1 MDLRADCVTCESVV
15 LDFDGTMCLL
25 FQNHDLAATRRR
37 MREAL
42 GRLSID
48 FDEAL
53 DAFDAFEAVLTQT
66 EGCPEVREKAL
77 LAADEI
83 LSDAEVA
90 AAGSGP
96 AVTGVAEA
104 VDFWRGA
111 GYRVGV
117 ATNNSARAVEA
128 FLDRMSV
135 EPLPIVGRDGAHP
148 ERLKPSTWSVDRVL
162 ELMGGRPETTVFVG
176 DTRRDYET
184 SLRAGCAFLGMVPTE
199 RKRVR
204 LSAALDEALMAHD
217 YPELLQRFF
226 RRPR

>member
-1 MDLRADCVTCESVV
+1 MGRRAGHGGCESVI

-25 FQNHDLAATRRR
+25 FQNHDLAATRHR
-37 MREAL
+37 MREEL

-53 DAFDAFEAVLTQT
+53 DAFDAFDAVLAQT
-66 EGCPEVREKAL
+66 ADRPKERAEAL
-77 LAADEI
+77 LRADEI

-90 AAGSGP
+90 AAGTGP
-96 AVTGVAEA
+96 AVAGVAEA

-117 ATNNSARAVEA
+117 ATNNSARAVGA
-128 FLDRMSV
+128 FLERTSIG
-135 EPLPIVGRDGAHP
+135 PLPVVGRDGAHP
-148 ERLKPSTWSVDRVL
+148 ERLKPNTWSVDRVL

-176 DTRRDYET
+176 DTRRDFET
-184 SLRAGCAFLGMVPTE
+184 SLRAGCTFIGMVPTE

-204 LSAALDEALMAHD
+204 LGAAVDEGLMARD
-217 YPELLQRFF
+217 YPELLRRFF
-226 RRPR
+226 GRS

>member
-1 MDLRADCVTCESVV
+1 MGRRAGHGGCESVI

-25 FQNHDLAATRRR
+25 FQNHDLAATRHR
-37 MREAL
+37 MREEL

-53 DAFDAFEAVLTQT
+53 DAFDAFDAVLAQAADRPK
-66 EGCPEVREKAL
+66 ERAEAL
-77 LAADEI
+77 LRADEI

-90 AAGSGP
+90 AAGTGP
-96 AVTGVAEA
+96 AVAGVAEA

-117 ATNNSARAVEA
+117 ATNNSARAVNA
-128 FLDRMSV
+128 FLERMSID
-135 EPLPIVGRDGAHP
+135 PLPVVGRDGAHP
-148 ERLKPSTWSVDRVL
+148 ERLKPSTWSVERVL

-199 RKRVR
+199 RKRAR
-204 LSAALDEALMAHD
+204 LGVALDEGLMARD
-217 YPELLQRFF
+217 YPELLRRFF
-226 RRPR
+226 GRP

>member
-1 MDLRADCVTCESVV
+1 MDLRVDRRGCESVV

-25 FQNHDLAATRRR
+25 FQNHDLAATRHR
-37 MREAL
+37 MHEEL
-42 GRLSID
+42 GRFSID

-53 DAFDAFEAVLTQT
+53 DAFDAFDAVLAQT
-66 EGCPEVREKAL
+66 ADRPETRAEAL
-77 LAADEI
+77 LKADEI

-90 AAGSGP
+90 AAGTGP

-117 ATNNSARAVEA
+117 ATNNSARAVDA
-128 FLDRMSV
+128 FLSRMSIGQ
-135 EPLPIVGRDGAHP
+135 LPVVGRDGAHP
-148 ERLKPSTWSVDRVL
+148 ERLKPSTWSVERVL
-162 ELMGGRPETTVFVG
+162 ELMGGRPEATVFVG

-204 LSAALDEALMAHD
+204 LSAALDEDLMARD
-217 YPELLQRFF
+217 YPELLRRFF
-226 RRPR
+226 GRP